1 MRGVAIS
8 ALVLW
13 AVLYGGISWAGNAKI
28 AKSAAAKSSAPSTST
43 EDLQKAFDAFCTE
56 WMQKLAARE
65 HDNLDHIAWNTNAD
79 GVEGEYVGYTRD
91 HSCVV
96 KAGGS
101 APVGQMNYFEVRYT
115 KRGRTIEEARQS
127 TAEAVEKTSVTE
139 LFGYAKNKWVY

>member
-8 ALVLW
+8 ALVLCGL
-13 AVLYGGISWAGNAKI
+13 LYGGVSLAGDVKI
-28 AKSAAAKSSAPSTST
+28 AKAAAAKGTAPQAST
-43 EDLQKAFDAFCTE
+43 EDLQKAFDAFCAE

-65 HDNLDHIAWNTNAD
+65 HDNLAHITWNTSAD

-91 HSCVV
+91 HSCLV
-96 KAGGS
+96 KASGS

-127 TAEAVEKTSVTE
+127 TAEPVEKTSVTE